1 MIRRVD
7 HLSVLTDW
15 PGERLAVR
23 LTGIQWN
30 ACPDLAA
37 NNDLSVGNAFRA
49 AIKLEHQPN
58 KKRPHGDCLCLGE
71 LHMRALR

>member
-49 AIKLEHQPN
+49 AIKLESN
-58 KKRPHGDCLCLGE
+58 TRVFGRVE
-71 LHMRALR
+71 TSFV